1 MVLWITAADQSTAKT
16 IHRKFTPSRAIDTE
30 PEVDDNCNKIKSLS
44 VFYKLSTD
52 TTTTTV

>member
-30 PEVDDNCNKIKSLS
+30 PEVDDNCNKIKLLS